1 MLTTL
6 DFDPKLEKKFK
17 TRKNIYTSP
26 LCVTDPKCGLYDLEI
41 RSFEKFLLQT
51 GTFWLNR
58 SLTPLD
64 FEPKLKKIKP
74 IKTFIQDHFCNRCRI
89 WALWMRNTEFRSVF
103 VAN

>member
-64 FEPKLKKIKP
+64 FEPKLKKN
-74 IKTFIQDHFCNRCRI
+74 KTHKNIYTGPF
-89 WALWMRNTEFRSVF
+89 L
-103 VAN
+103 